1 MFFLYT
7 IIAAVIA
14 AVIGI
19 VVAVRTKKD
28 ECVTY
33 TGLDKAGRIT
43 NLVLLLVYVCLSPMY
58 LFIGMICTPAHDGY
72 LGFVG
77 YAVSVVIASASLF
90 CFPGLGFS
98 VALRKKRPQQAEL
111 CGAVCRRGGHRFN
124 CPAVYGLYRK
134 SAAFFELNSMNES
147 EKGGSILPLSFLL
160 FL

>member
-98 VALRKKRPQQAEL
+98 VALRKKGRS
-111 CGAVCRRGGHRFN
+111 
-124 CPAVYGLYRK
+124 K
-134 SAAFFELNSMNES
+134 
-147 EKGGSILPLSFLL
+147 LSFAVQFAGVVGIGLTILL
-160 FL
+160 YTVFAGNLLRSLN